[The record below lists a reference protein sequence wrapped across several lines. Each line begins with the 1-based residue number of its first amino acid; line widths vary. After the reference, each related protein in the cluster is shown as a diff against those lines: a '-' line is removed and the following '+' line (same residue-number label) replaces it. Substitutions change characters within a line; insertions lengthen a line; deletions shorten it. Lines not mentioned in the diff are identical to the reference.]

1 MSDISDTESEV
12 YATEVNPSATEKT
25 MAENSNP
32 KKAFGS
38 PAADQV
44 LQVLDYLSAQRGPV
58 PASAVA
64 RTLNLPR
71 STTYQ
76 LLRVME
82 HRGFVVHSPESRRYG
97 LGVRAFELGS
107 GYARQQPLV
116 LLGSPILRRLVADT
130 GHSGHLAVLHGTD
143 VVYLVEERTHKG
155 PRLVSDVGVRLP
167 AHLTATGRAILH
179 TLPKAQLRALYPDAT
194 SPLPRRHGS
203 GPETLKDL
211 RELLRQGR
219 QRGFATEHGEV
230 TDGLASIAVAV
241 TDRTGWPVAA
251 VAITAPENDLS
262 DDIASATVTRV
273 REAADELST
282 RLG

>member
-1 MSDISDTESEV
+1 MTNKDAAAAAAV
-12 YATEVNPSATEKT
+12 AATVSVTTTAGTPPS
-25 MAENSNP
+25 

-38 PAADQV
+38 PAADHV
-44 LQVLDYLSAQRGPV
+44 LQVLDFLSGLRGPA
-58 PASAVA
+58 PASAIVRA
-64 RTLNLPR
+64 LGLPR
-71 STTYQ
+71 STVYQ

-82 HRGFVVHSPESRRYG
+82 HRGFVVHVCETRRYG

-116 LLGSPILRRLVADT
+116 LLGSPILRRLVSDT

-143 VVYLVEERTHKG
+143 VIYLVEERTHRG

-167 AHLTATGRAILH
+167 AHLTATGRAILA
-179 TLPKAQLRALYPDAT
+179 TLPQAQLRALYPDA
-194 SPLPRRHGS
+194 SIPLPQRHDH
-203 GPETLKDL
+203 GPQSLKEL
-211 RELLRQGR
+211 RELLRQAR

-230 TDGLASIAVAV
+230 TEGLASIAVAA

-251 VAITAPENDLS
+251 LAVTAPEKDLS
-262 DDIASATVTRV
+262 DDKTSTIVTRV
-273 REAADELST
+273 VGAAAELSS

>member
-1 MSDISDTESEV
+1 MTQ
-12 YATEVNPSATEKT
+12 APG
-25 MAENSNP
+25 

-44 LQVLDYLSAQRGPV
+44 LQVLDYLSTQRGPSQ
-58 PASAVA
+58 AQTIAHA
-64 RTLNLPR
+64 LGLPR

-82 HRGFVVHSPESRRYG
+82 ARGFVHHLPERGRYG

-116 LLGSPILRRLVADT
+116 LLGAPILRRLVADT

-143 VVYLVEERTHKG
+143 VIYLLEERTHRG

-167 AHLTATGRAILH
+167 AHLTATGRAILQAV
-179 TLPKAQLRALYPDAT
+179 PPAQLRALYPDAKV
-194 SPLPRRHGS
+194 PLPTRHNV
-203 GPETLKDL
+203 GPTSV
-211 RELLRQGR
+211 RELKTLLQAAR
-219 QRGFATEHGEV
+219 QRGFATEHGEI
-230 TDGLASIAVAV
+230 TEGLASVAVAV
-241 TDRTGWPVAA
+241 VDRTGWPVAA
-251 VAITAPENDLS
+251 LAVTAPES
-262 DDIASATVTRV
+262 DASGV
-273 REAADELST
+273 EAALVERVSQAARELSS

>member
-1 MSDISDTESEV
+1 MPVT
-12 YATEVNPSATEKT
+12 
-25 MAENSNP
+25 

-44 LQVLDYLSAQRGPV
+44 LQVLDLLSRQRGPL
-58 PASAVA
+58 PASSIS
-64 RTLNLPR
+64 RSLDIPR

-82 HRGFVVHSPESRRYG
+82 QRGFVVHLPERGRYG

-116 LLGSPILRRLVADT
+116 LLGSPLLRRLVADT

-143 VVYLVEERTHKG
+143 VIYLVEERTHRG

-167 AHLTATGRAILH
+167 AHLTATGRAILQA
-179 TLPKAQLRALYPDAT
+179 LPPAQLRALYPDARV
-194 SPLPRRHGS
+194 PLFTRNS
-203 GPETLKDL
+203 KGPVTIKELKT
-211 RELLRQGR
+211 LLRPTR

-230 TDGLASIAVAV
+230 TPGLASIAVAV

-251 VAITAPENDLS
+251 VAITAEEKTLS
-262 DDIASATVTRV
+262 DEGATTEVVGLV
-273 REAADELST
+273 RLAATELSE

>member
-1 MSDISDTESEV
+1 
-12 YATEVNPSATEKT
+12 
-25 MAENSNP
+25 MAEDP
-32 KKAFGS
+32 ATKKAFGS

-44 LQVLDYLSAQRGPV
+44 LQVLDYLSTQRGPA
-58 PASAVA
+58 PASAIA
-64 RTLNLPR
+64 RALAIPR

-82 HRGFVVHSPESRRYG
+82 HRGFVVHSPDAKRYG

-143 VVYLVEERTHKG
+143 VIYLVEERTHKG

-167 AHLTATGRAILH
+167 AHLTATGRAILA

-194 SPLPRRHGS
+194 IPLAQRHHS
-203 GPETLKDL
+203 GPTTLRQLKDL
-211 RELLRQGR
+211 LRVTR

-230 TDGLASIAVAV
+230 TEGLASVAIAV

-251 VAITAPENDLS
+251 LAVTAPEENIS
-262 DDIASATVTRV
+262 DDNTSHTVSRV
-273 REAADELST
+273 KEAATELSN

>member
-1 MSDISDTESEV
+1 MSPGDG
-12 YATEVNPSATEKT
+12 KT
-25 MAENSNP
+25 MAEKQSP

-179 TLPKAQLRALYPDAT
+179 TLPKAQLRALYPHAAIR
-194 SPLPRRHGS
+194 LPRRQGS

-211 RELLRQGR
+211 KELLRKGR
-219 QRGFATEHGEV
+219 QRGFATEHGEI
-230 TDGLASIAVAV
+230 TEGLASIAVAV
-241 TDRTGWPVAA
+241 TDGTGWPVAA
-251 VAITAPENDLS
+251 IAITAQENELGHQN
-262 DDIASATVTRV
+262 AFANVNRV
-273 REAADELST
+273 VGAAKELS
-282 RLG
+282 RRFG

>member
-1 MSDISDTESEV
+1 VTRLVTKAAMEGG
-12 YATEVNPSATEKT
+12 A
-25 MAENSNP
+25 

-44 LQVLDYLSAQRGPV
+44 LQVLDYLSKQRGPI
-58 PASAVA
+58 PATAIA
-64 RTLNLPR
+64 RTLGIPR

-82 HRGFVVHSPESRRYG
+82 QRGFVVHVPERKRYG

-143 VVYLVEERTHKG
+143 VIYLVEERTHRG

-167 AHLTATGRAILH
+167 AHLTATGRAILSA
-179 TLPKAQLRALYPDAT
+179 LPTAQLRALYPDARI
-194 SPLPRRHGS
+194 PLARRHDD
-203 GPETLKDL
+203 GPTTLKELKDL
-211 RELLRQGR
+211 LRITR
-219 QRGFATEHGEV
+219 QRRFATEHGEV
-230 TDGLASIAVAV
+230 TEGLASIAIAV

-251 VAITAPENDLS
+251 LAITAPEKDIS
-262 DDIASATVTRV
+262 DDVASDTVTRV
-273 REAADELST
+273 RSAAQELSA

>member
-1 MSDISDTESEV
+1 
-12 YATEVNPSATEKT
+12 
-25 MAENSNP
+25 MAEQAAT

-44 LQVLDYLSAQRGPV
+44 LHVLDYLSTQRGPV
-58 PASAVA
+58 PASSIA
-64 RTLNLPR
+64 RALSIPR

-82 HRGFVVHSPESRRYG
+82 HRGFVVHVPESRRYG

-116 LLGSPILRRLVADT
+116 LLGSPILRRLVSDT

-143 VVYLVEERTHKG
+143 VIYLVEERTHKG

-179 TLPKAQLRALYPDAT
+179 TLPKAQLRALYPDAS
-194 SPLPRRHGS
+194 SPLPQRHHH
-203 GPETLKDL
+203 GPNSLRELK
-211 RELLRQGR
+211 ELLRQGR

-230 TDGLASIAVAV
+230 TEGLASIAVAV

-251 VAITAPENDLS
+251 IAITAPESDMSDSGLS
-262 DDIASATVTRV
+262 MKEARV
-273 REAADELST
+273 REAGAELSL
-282 RLG
+282 RLR